1 MPALCEGR
9 ATGGILD
16 VIVTF
21 FYCERKRELLNNEVL
36 RSSGREKEI
45 EEEKLIRE
53 VNDKISKY
61 RELID
66 MAYEILDKKF
76 TYKEIELMP
85 HRELLDRIEIQANAN
100 RRLEEYRNKASNNKQ
115 GWFNAK

>member
-1 MPALCEGR
+1 
-9 ATGGILD
+9 
-16 VIVTF
+16 
-21 FYCERKRELLNNEVL
+21 
-36 RSSGREKEI
+36 
-45 EEEKLIRE
+45 
-53 VNDKISKY
+53 
-61 RELID
+61 

-115 GWFNAK
+115 G